1 MIPITLYCKS
11 YSTDLRRVKRLVE
24 SVQKFNTEKIPFFVS
39 VPDLDYKLF
48 SQHLRG
54 LPVNLVTDE
63 SIISTNSSIDRSRF
77 AALPGKIGQQIV
89 KSEFWRKNESIA
101 YLCLDSDCFFI
112 RPFSKRDF
120 LTQDGTPYT
129 IVDEGRDLMYFCLSK
144 RRKRVLEDF
153 KRESNDVQGFM
164 GREGKN
170 YNFGPNCPVWD
181 RRVWISLDE
190 QFLQPKKISFLDLIL
205 LSPNEQRWYGEA
217 LLKYKAIN
225 LYPSQPFFKMYHYAW
240 QRRHDLSFGI
250 DTKELAELYSG
261 VAYQSSWERDM
272 DWPAEGGGPLSKL
285 GRRIRTILGRT

>member
-1 MIPITLYCKS
+1 MAQ
-11 YSTDLRRVKRLVE
+11 
-24 SVQKFNTEKIPFFVS
+24 SVQIFNTEKIPFFVS
-39 VPDLDYKLF
+39 VPDSDYKLF
-48 SQHLRG
+48 SQHLSG
-54 LPVNLVTDE
+54 LTVNLVTDE
-63 SIISTNSSIDRSRF
+63 SIISTNSSIDRSQF

-129 IVDEGRDLMYFCLSK
+129 IMDEGRDLMYFCLGK
-144 RRKRVLEDF
+144 RKKRVLDDF
-153 KRESNDVQGFM
+153 KRESNNVQRFM

-181 RRVWISLDE
+181 RRVWLSLDE
-190 QFLQPKKISFLDLIL
+190 QFLKPKKLSFLDLII
-205 LSPNEQRWYGEA
+205 LSANEQRWYGEA
-217 LLKYKAIN
+217 LLKYQAIN

-240 QRRHDLSFGI
+240 QRRHDSSFGI
-250 DTKELAELYSG
+250 GTTELAELYSG
-261 VAYQSSWERDM
+261 VAYQSTWEREM